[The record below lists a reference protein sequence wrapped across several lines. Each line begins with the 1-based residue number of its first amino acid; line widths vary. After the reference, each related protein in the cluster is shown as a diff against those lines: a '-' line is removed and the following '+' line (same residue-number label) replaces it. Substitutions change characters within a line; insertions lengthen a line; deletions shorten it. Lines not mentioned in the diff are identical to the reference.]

1 MISLILF
8 IFILGLIVLVHEFG
22 HFLFAKLFG
31 VYVYEFSIGMGKR
44 LWFKKKGDTEY
55 SIRAIPLG
63 GYVSLAGEEVE
74 DDKKIPKDKK
84 LMAKP
89 VWQRFLIMG
98 AGAGF
103 NFVLALVL
111 LFFSALIFGSVSTK
125 PIIGSV
131 SEGYPAY
138 DAGLRSGD
146 LILEINDV
154 KVKSWD
160 AAMWE
165 IQMSNGASLDFYIED
180 VNGNNKTITV
190 TPMEEKN
197 EDGTTTYKYGIGMNT
212 KKERGLI
219 PSVSYAFNK
228 TGSTFKLMGETI
240 KSLVTGEVGVNE
252 LSGPVGIFTVVD
264 QQKDAGIENI
274 IYLIAF
280 LSVNVGV
287 INLLPFPAFD
297 GGRILFLIIEKIKG
311 SPVSSKV
318 ENTIHQLGF
327 YLLLLLMLYV
337 TFNDIFRLFK

>member
-8 IFILGLIVLVHEFG
+8 IFILGIIVLVHEFG
-22 HFLFAKLFG
+22 HFLFSKLFG

-55 SIRAIPLG
+55 SIRAVPLG

-74 DDKKIPKDKK
+74 DDEKVPKDKK
-84 LMAKP
+84 LQDKK
-89 VWQRFLIMG
+89 VWQRFLIMF

-111 LFFSALIFGSVSTK
+111 LFISALIFGSISTK
-125 PIIGSV
+125 PIIGTV
-131 SEGYPAY
+131 MEEYPAY
-138 DAGLRSGD
+138 EAGLREGD
-146 LILEINDV
+146 LILEINNV

-160 AAMWE
+160 VAMWE
-165 IQMSNGASLDFYIED
+165 IQMSEGATLDFYIED
-180 VNGNNKTITV
+180 INGNNKTISV
-190 TPMEEKN
+190 TPLEEEN
-197 EDGTTTYKYGIGMNT
+197 EDGSTTYKYGIGMNT
-212 KKERGLI
+212 KRDRGLI
-219 PSVSYAFNK
+219 PSATYAFNK
-228 TGSTFKLMGETI
+228 MGSTFKLMEETI
-240 KSLVTGEVGVNE
+240 KSLFTGEVGVNE

-264 QQKDAGIENI
+264 QQKEAGIENI

-311 SPVSSKV
+311 SPVSSRV
-318 ENTIHQLGF
+318 ENTIHQIGF

-337 TFNDIFRLFK
+337 TCNDIFRLFK

>member
-8 IFILGLIVLVHEFG
+8 IFILGLIVLIHEFG
-22 HFLFAKLFG
+22 HFLFSKLFG

-55 SIRAIPLG
+55 SIRAVPLG
-63 GYVSLAGEEVE
+63 GYVSLAGEEIE
-74 DDKKIPKDKK
+74 DDIKVPKDKK

-89 VWQRFLIMG
+89 AWQRFLIMF

-111 LFFSALIFGSVSTK
+111 LFISALIFGSVSTK
-125 PIIGSV
+125 PIVGFV
-131 SEGYPAY
+131 TEEYPAY
-138 DAGLRSGD
+138 EAGLREGD
-146 LILEINDV
+146 LILEIDDV

-165 IQMSNGASLDFYIED
+165 IQMSGGKELEFYVED
-180 VNGNNKTITV
+180 VNGNYKTINV
-190 TPMEEKN
+190 TPIKEEA
-197 EDGTTTYKYGIGMNT
+197 EDGTVSYKYGIGMNT
-212 KKERGLI
+212 KRDRGLI
-219 PSVSYAFNK
+219 PSATYAFNK
-228 TGSTFKLMGETI
+228 MGSTFKLMGETI
-240 KSLVTGEVGVNE
+240 KSLFTGEVGVNE

-264 QQKDAGIENI
+264 EQKEAGIENI

-311 SPVSSKV
+311 SPVSPKV
-318 ENTIHQLGF
+318 ENTIHQIGF

-337 TFNDIFRLFK
+337 TCNDIFRLFK